1 MKRSMEESYSVNQLV
16 HLLLVEELQELQV
29 LVLQT
34 ELFVVS
40 SSSWPP

>member
-16 HLLLVEELQELQV
+16 HPLLVEELQELQV

-40 SSSWPP
+40 GSSWPP